1 MSIINLIHYWN
12 RPEYVFQPK
21 QFFKRNLFRLSH
33 EKNQQDIVLPWGTK
47 FKVSLQSNNKV
58 SHSLFLMGIYD
69 LSLTEAI
76 FRLLMPNETAL
87 DIGANIGYITS
98 LMANRVGKYGQVYCF
113 EPNPKVYEELLETIS
128 NQKWHHVTP
137 SSLALSNE
145 SGSGFLVVKSD
156 NTGEGHLIKDLNID
170 TSNLVCSQT
179 TYSINYS
186 RLDEFAKFTN
196 ISQIDLIKID
206 VEGHELEVFKGAGE
220 WISKGKVRDI
230 LFEEHRAYPNETTQ
244 FLESCGYKIFRIEKG
259 FWRPLLRSPDQIYQH
274 PWEPPNYL
282 ATVEPDR
289 AIKLLSHYGWKSL
302 KRNKP

>member
-1 MSIINLIHYWN
+1 MSIINLSHSLN

-21 QFFKRNLFRLSH
+21 QFLKRSLLQLSS
-33 EKNQQDIVLPWGTK
+33 EKNEQNVILPWGTQ
-47 FKVSLQSNNKV
+47 FKVSLKSNNKV
-58 SHSLFLMGIYD
+58 SHSLFLQGIYD

-76 FRLLMPNETAL
+76 FRLLMPDETAL

-113 EPNPKVYEELLETIS
+113 EPNPKVYEELCETIR
-128 NQKWHHVTP
+128 NQGWNHVTP
-137 SSLALSNE
+137 SSLALSNQ
-145 SGSGFLVVKSD
+145 SGSGFLVVESD
-156 NTGEGHLIKDLNID
+156 NTGEGYLTKDSD
-170 TSNLVCSQT
+170 VDKSNVSSLQK
-179 TYSINYS
+179 TYSVNYS
-186 RLDEFAKFTN
+186 RLDEFVN

-230 LFEEHRAYPNETTQ
+230 VFEEHRAYPNETMQ
-244 FLESCGYKIFRIEKG
+244 FLESCGYRIFGIEKG
-259 FWRPLLRSPDQIYQH
+259 FWKPVLRSPDQLFKH

-302 KRNKP
+302 KRN